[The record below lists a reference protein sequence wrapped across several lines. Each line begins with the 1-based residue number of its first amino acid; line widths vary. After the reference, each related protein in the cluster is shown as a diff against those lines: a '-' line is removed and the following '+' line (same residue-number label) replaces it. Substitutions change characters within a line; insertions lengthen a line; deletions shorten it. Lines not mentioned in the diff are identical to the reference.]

1 MVKDDVPFLSAF
13 LVLVLFYLSF
23 LLFLLSS
30 FFLFFFFCSFA
41 KVGNSRGKQFYLPV
55 NVGPDDHVF
64 VTGISFIS
72 LGRSSFIGRQL
83 FRVDV
88 TLFSF
93 FLFGVNFVVV

>member
-1 MVKDDVPFLSAF
+1 MVKDDFFCFCLSCSCSFLSFFFVVLVIIPFLF
-13 LVLVLFYLSF
+13 
-23 LLFLLSS
+23 
-30 FFLFFFFCSFA
+30 FFFFCSFA
-41 KVGNSRGKQFYLPV
+41 KVGNSREKPFYLPV
-55 NVGPDDHVF
+55 SVGPDDHVF